1 VIGFLSDNLLIPI
14 LDFFYGLFHS
24 YGLAIVALTIVIRVA
39 LFPLS
44 AGSIRSARRM
54 KIAQPVMQK
63 RQAEIKSRYANDP
76 KKQQDELGKLMGEFG
91 SPLAGCLPLLV
102 QMPILFALFATLRGS
117 PFADVPYLV
126 NLKILPPEQ
135 VAAVEP
141 KPFKTARHSIF
152 ISDKDHFPVIAS
164 LPGGTKIGA
173 GDSVNIKLQTLSG
186 ESYGKV
192 LKNYKNGSD
201 FSPTWK
207 VTKGEDLASVSS
219 DGTVTAK
226 YPGDATVEGKIPGLA
241 ARSGFLFIK
250 ALGQVGFYV
259 DGSINWDIAI
269 LVAGF
274 GITLVISQV
283 LSGQGMPPNP
293 QQATAQKITPVMI
306 TGMFLF
312 FPLPAGVLL
321 YMVIANMFQA
331 FQTFL
336 LTKEALPEN
345 LQKILDD
352 QIRNQGNKELVP
364 SPISNTDRLP
374 FEPKSKK

>member
-1 VIGFLSDNLLIPI
+1 MIGFLSDNLLIPI

-293 QQATAQKITPVMI
+293 QQATAQKITPIMI

-352 QIRNQGNKELVP
+352 QIRNQGKKELVP